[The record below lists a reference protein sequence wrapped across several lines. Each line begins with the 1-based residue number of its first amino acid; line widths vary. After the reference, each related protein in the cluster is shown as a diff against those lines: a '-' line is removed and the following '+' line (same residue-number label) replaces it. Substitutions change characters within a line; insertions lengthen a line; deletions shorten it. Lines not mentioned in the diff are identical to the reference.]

1 MPPEQD
7 PSPVPLCASAELEER
22 GRAHTFDVLHF
33 RDAKAA
39 KYCIYMDVGPLYAA
53 GSG

>member
-33 RDAKAA
+33 RQPARADRRRQVLGLRTA
-39 KYCIYMDVGPLYAA
+39 
-53 GSG
+53 